1 MAPVS
6 SIGAAGIITS
16 SGEEMDP
23 VMRKKAE
30 SAFWAFTRSVVT
42 EKGYRPE
49 VVKAMMIPSDQEQQ
63 FGPVKLEKGA
73 LLTLTGKEA
82 ATRLEDGRPLLAQ
95 GTATSVTDLL
105 AQEKVDA
112 PTVTAEPTAFERIG
126 LWIAWASPILILLGI
141 GGIYM
146 EFKTPGFGIG
156 GIVAIAA
163 FALFFF
169 GNNIA
174 GNLAGYETAA
184 LLILGVVLLCVEFFV
199 IPGTFI
205 AAIAGGICIFLALF
219 GGMISSWEWDH
230 IIRDGPVGRRQHAG
244 DGPGH
249 PPPET
254 GPGPDRGRH
263 PDRRADEVPA
273 GLRPDA
279 PRHER
284 HGSAAAPPGKPSTLR
299 AYR

>member
-1 MAPVS
+1 M
-6 SIGAAGIITS
+6 
-16 SGEEMDP
+16 
-23 VMRKKAE
+23 
-30 SAFWAFTRSVVT
+30 
-42 EKGYRPE
+42 
-49 VVKAMMIPSDQEQQ
+49 
-63 FGPVKLEKGA
+63 
-73 LLTLTGKEA
+73 
-82 ATRLEDGRPLLAQ
+82 
-95 GTATSVTDLL
+95 
-105 AQEKVDA
+105 DA

-230 IIRDGPVGRRQHAG
+230 IIRDGQWDDVNTLAMVLGI
-244 DGPGH
+244 
-249 PPPET
+249 
-254 GPGPDRGRH
+254 
-263 PDRRADEVPA
+263 
-273 GLRPDA
+273 
-279 PRHER
+279 
-284 HGSAAAPPGKPSTLR
+284 PS
-299 AYR
+299 